1 MSLLDRINDA
11 IPVPVLLAIVVI
23 LACVVTISLGTFFGT
38 YGTQTECPPV
48 ERLIVVQNR
57 AGETIEEFHGTA
69 DELSASKSDIDGVT
83 TVKVHTAEGTR
94 LFPEATYTIT
104 EVIPYAQGWRY
115 DD

>member
-23 LACVVTISLGTFFGT
+23 LACVVTISLGT
-38 YGTQTECPPV
+38 YGTQTECPPPV
-48 ERLIVVQNR
+48 ERHIVVQNR

-83 TVKVHTAEGTR
+83 TVTVKTQEGSH
-94 LFPEATYTIT
+94 LFYHGDVPI
-104 EVIPYAQGWRY
+104 
-115 DD
+115 

>member
-23 LACVVTISLGTFFGT
+23 LACVVTISLGT

-48 ERLIVVQNR
+48 ERHIVVQNR

-83 TVKVHTAEGTR
+83 TVKVHTAEGTC